1 MLARKQTSIKVDPLA
16 WDEAREILKAYNL
29 TVSDA
34 VNIFLNKVRLSRG
47 LPFDVKLPS
56 PQSHDH
62 LKTLRR
68 RSLRIDPQV
77 DVDAV
82 MNEMNDGLS

>member
-34 VNIFLNKVRLSRG
+34 VNIFLNKVRLTKG
-47 LPFDVKLPS
+47 LPFDVTLPPS
-56 PQSHDH
+56 RNHDH

-68 RSLRIDPQV
+68 RSIRIDPQI
-77 DVDAV
+77 DIDSV
-82 MNEMNDGLS
+82 MNGMNDGLS